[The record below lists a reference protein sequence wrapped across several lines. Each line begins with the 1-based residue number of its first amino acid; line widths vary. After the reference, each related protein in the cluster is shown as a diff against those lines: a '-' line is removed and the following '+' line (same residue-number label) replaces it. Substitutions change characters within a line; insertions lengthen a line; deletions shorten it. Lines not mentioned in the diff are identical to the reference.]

1 MVRVMYAPLNFG
13 DIVQDGVYDAFEQA
27 GCELKV
33 FDYMTK
39 YVHTKNNRKIR
50 TDFVTEVKNFQPDML
65 FLQIQHT
72 SVIDANTISDAK
84 RACPKVKVVN
94 WTGDVRNNV
103 PHTYRKIGTVSDYNL
118 ISSTGQLNMFRQAMQ
133 NVDYLQIGYNP
144 KLYLPPETQR
154 VTFKNDAL
162 FIGHYNTRKSY
173 PGTED
178 RLRACKLLRARF
190 DERFALYGFGWP
202 KEIKT
207 LGSINQ
213 RHVASEYQNSVCSIS
228 VSHYNE
234 IDHYFSDRLLM
245 CLASGRPCVVLAF
258 PKWESYFTNM
268 SDLVIV
274 DSVNE
279 IPDAVDML
287 KSNPE
292 LANFIGEQG
301 AAKVLAE
308 HTYYSR
314 IKELLNMVGLNG
326 E

>member
-1 MVRVMYAPLNFG
+1 MA
-13 DIVQDGVYDAFEQA
+13 
-27 GCELKV
+27 
-33 FDYMTK
+33 K
-39 YVHTKNNRKIR
+39 YIHTKNNGKIR
-50 TDFVTEVKNFQPDML
+50 TDFVAEIKSFQPDML

-72 SVIDANTISDAK
+72 SVIDAKTISEAK
-84 RACPKVKVVN
+84 RVCPKVKVVN
-94 WTGDVRNNV
+94 WTGDVRNGV
-103 PHTYRKIGTVSDYNL
+103 PHTYRKIGIVSDYNL
-118 ISSTGQLNMFRQAMQ
+118 ISSTGQLNMFRQVLQ
-133 NVDYLQIGYNP
+133 NVNYLQIGYNP
-144 KLYLPPETQR
+144 KLYSPPAMQR
-154 VTFKNDAL
+154 TTFKNDAL
-162 FIGHYNTRKSY
+162 FIGHYNTRESY
-173 PGTED
+173 PGTEA
-178 RLRACKLLRARF
+178 RLKACKLLRAKF
-190 DERFALYGFGWP
+190 GNRFALYGFGWP
-202 KEIKT
+202 KDIKT

-245 CLASGRPCVVLAF
+245 CLASGRPCVALAF

-279 IPDAVDML
+279 IPDAVEML
-287 KSNPE
+287 KANPD

-314 IKELLNMVGLNG
+314 IKELLNMVGLS
-326 E
+326 